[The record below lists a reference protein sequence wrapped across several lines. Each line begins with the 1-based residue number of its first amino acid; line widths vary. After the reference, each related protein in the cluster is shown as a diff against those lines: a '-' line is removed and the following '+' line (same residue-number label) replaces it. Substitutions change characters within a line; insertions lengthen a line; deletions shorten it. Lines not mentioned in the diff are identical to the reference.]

1 MKSTEIFDFMRP
13 KGLTDDQVK
22 ALYTL
27 IEQGAKI
34 ETIAQFVG
42 MTKPAMGDV
51 SAKPKFSFSNTSLTR
66 LQTCH
71 PDIQKVIH
79 RAMEITTMDFMVLEG
94 ERTKEQ
100 AYVNWGK
107 GRTVQQLAAKGVPAK
122 YAQPKLAKVTWLSDP
137 LNSKHIKQKDGY
149 AHAIDLC
156 PYPISWEDIPA
167 FQKLGKIIKQAAKDV
182 NVKIEWG
189 GDWSKPDYPH
199 VQI

>member
-13 KGLTDDQVK
+13 NGLTDDQVK
-22 ALYTL
+22 ALYL
-27 IEQGAKI
+27 LLDQGAKI

-42 MTKPAMGDV
+42 MAKPTEGV
-51 SAKPKFSFSNTSLTR
+51 SPKPKFSFSNTSLTR

-100 AYVNWGK
+100 AYINWGK
-107 GRTVQQLAAKGVPAK
+107 GRTAAQLSAKGIPTK
-122 YAQPKLAKVTWLSDP
+122 YAQPSLSKVTWLSDP

-149 AHAIDLC
+149 VHAIDLC